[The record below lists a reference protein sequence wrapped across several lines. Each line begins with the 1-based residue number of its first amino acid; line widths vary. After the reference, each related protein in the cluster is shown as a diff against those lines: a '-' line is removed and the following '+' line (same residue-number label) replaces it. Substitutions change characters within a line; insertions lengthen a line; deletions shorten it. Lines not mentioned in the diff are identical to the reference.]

1 MHSQR
6 PSAWSSAAPAAAT
19 TLRRR
24 DCGGGGAA
32 RSFGIL
38 GILAFCIAARSGY
51 YDSIRDF
58 RVLWYHHT
66 VLKVRNHTCSF
77 VHSFVRSFVRLFVV
91 GSFVFR
97 FRGDFAREKAVKSQ
111 TAEGKKVSSRL
122 RDVDERVCVGQRVP
136 RV

>member
-38 GILAFCIAARSGY
+38 GI
-51 YDSIRDF
+51 
-58 RVLWYHHT
+58 W
-66 VLKVRNHTCSF
+66 
-77 VHSFVRSFVRLFVV
+77 HSASP
-91 GSFVFR
+91 
-97 FRGDFAREKAVKSQ
+97 READIMILSVISEYFG
-111 TAEGKKVSSRL
+111 TITL
-122 RDVDERVCVGQRVP
+122 Y
-136 RV
+136 